1 MIINWLSLYSI
12 YKVEFIMIG
21 LNVTKL
27 MKKNKN
33 SIIKNRKRTKKKKK
47 MKHLTLLS
55 LRVKGQKPHPFCEK
69 YGSVESYLTNIKPNT
84 QRFAQ
89 FDMHVNIDLEGRWR
103 RLFDMIGRPLKLGRW
118 WRRRSCDSSTWWR
131 WWKRFSVVA
140 RRQWVMRLFDRRRV
154 GIDDGR
160 EAERED

>member
-47 MKHLTLLS
+47 W
-55 LRVKGQKPHPFCEK
+55 
-69 YGSVESYLTNIKPNT
+69 NI
-84 QRFAQ
+84 
-89 FDMHVNIDLEGRWR
+89 
-103 RLFDMIGRPLKLGRW
+103 
-118 WRRRSCDSSTWWR
+118 
-131 WWKRFSVVA
+131 
-140 RRQWVMRLFDRRRV
+140 
-154 GIDDGR
+154 
-160 EAERED
+160 